1 MKKLLATLLS
11 ILMITSVL
19 PVGVIGITA
28 SAEESDVTSSE
39 QVVSDVTLPEEVESD
54 VTSSEDTTSDVTSS
68 DDTSSDATSSEDV
81 SSDVICE
88 HVYDNDCDTTCNE
101 CGDVRDT
108 THKYDKVTT
117 VKATTSKNGYVLTE
131 CSVCGKD
138 KSKTKIY
145 YAKSFKL
152 SATSYAYDKKEKT
165 PSVTVKDAAGKTLKK
180 DTDYTVKYSSGRKN
194 VGTYKVAIK
203 LQGKYSGSKTL
214 TFTIKPTTK
223 TSATLLIGVSKSIGA
238 NSNKTITYSSSKKSV
253 ATVNSKGVVTAKKAG
268 TATISVKSNGVTQKI
283 KVTVKTPYVKISGT
297 SSMWINK
304 SVTLKTTSNTSAKVT
319 WSSSN
324 KSIATV
330 SSSGRVT
337 GKKAGSATIYA
348 KITYKGRTYTGKY
361 TVKVK
366 KPYVKLSK
374 TDITI
379 YVGEPYKLTATATP
393 TATVKFKSSNTKVA
407 TVSSSGKITP
417 KDKGSAT
424 ITAYFTYAGKTYSKT
439 CSVTVKKST
448 YRLVKNYIIKNG
460 AKDADGNR
468 TIGEWIEEDGTTCD
482 FTITY
487 NVKKDC
493 LVFYMSIED
502 VELQSR
508 VKFELK
514 ENQKTAKV
522 KMIIDAGEL
531 YGTANVRYDLTVA
544 KYNIE
549 SEFAYYIT
557 TTGGLSSEE
566 FEPMVS
572 LMNLLSF
579 SGWEMVL
586 SENGYTLKDVGFKNL
601 Y

>member
-1 MKKLLATLLS
+1 M
-11 ILMITSVL
+11 
-19 PVGVIGITA
+19 
-28 SAEESDVTSSE
+28 
-39 QVVSDVTLPEEVESD
+39 
-54 VTSSEDTTSDVTSS
+54 
-68 DDTSSDATSSEDV
+68 
-81 SSDVICE
+81 
-88 HVYDNDCDTTCNE
+88 
-101 CGDVRDT
+101 
-108 THKYDKVTT
+108 
-117 VKATTSKNGYVLTE
+117 
-131 CSVCGKD
+131 
-138 KSKTKIY
+138 
-145 YAKSFKL
+145 
-152 SATSYAYDKKEKT
+152 
-165 PSVTVKDAAGKTLKK
+165 
-180 DTDYTVKYSSGRKN
+180 
-194 VGTYKVAIK
+194 
-203 LQGKYSGSKTL
+203 
-214 TFTIKPTTK
+214 
-223 TSATLLIGVSKSIGA
+223 
-238 NSNKTITYSSSKKSV
+238 
-253 ATVNSKGVVTAKKAG
+253 
-268 TATISVKSNGVTQKI
+268 
-283 KVTVKTPYVKISGT
+283 
-297 SSMWINK
+297 
-304 SVTLKTTSNTSAKVT
+304 
-319 WSSSN
+319 
-324 KSIATV
+324 
-330 SSSGRVT
+330 
-337 GKKAGSATIYA
+337 
-348 KITYKGRTYTGKY
+348 
-361 TVKVK
+361 
-366 KPYVKLSK
+366 
-374 TDITI
+374 
-379 YVGEPYKLTATATP
+379 
-393 TATVKFKSSNTKVA
+393 A

>member
-19 PVGVIGITA
+19 PAGVIGITA

-54 VTSSEDTTSDVTSS
+54 VTSSEDTTSDATSS
-68 DDTSSDATSSEDV
+68 DDTSSDI
-81 SSDVICE
+81 ICE
-88 HVYDNDCDTTCNE
+88 HVYDNACDTTCNE

-152 SATSYAYDKKEKT
+152 SATSYAYDKKAKT

-223 TSATLLIGVSKSIGA
+223 TSADLYVGVSKSIGA
-238 NSNKTITYSSSKKSV
+238 KSNKSITYKSSDTKV
-253 ATVNSKGVVTAKKAG
+253 ATVSSKGVVTAKKKG
-268 TATISVKSNGVTQKI
+268 TATISVKSNGITQKI
-283 KVTVKTPYVKISGT
+283 KVTVKKPYIKL
-297 SSMWINK
+297 NK
-304 SVTLKTTSNTSAKVT
+304 SDV
-319 WSSSN
+319 
-324 KSIATV
+324 
-330 SSSGRVT
+330 
-337 GKKAGSATIYA
+337 
-348 KITYKGRTYTGKY
+348 
-361 TVKVK
+361 
-366 KPYVKLSK
+366 
-374 TDITI
+374 TI
-379 YVGEPYKLTATATP
+379 YVGEPYKLTVTTSP
-393 TATVKFKSSNTKVA
+393 KATVKFKSSNKKVA

-417 KDKGSAT
+417 KAKGRAT

-522 KMIIDAGEL
+522 KMFIDAGEL
-531 YGTANVRYDLTVA
+531 YGTANVRYNLTVA

-557 TTGGLSSEE
+557 TTGELSSEE
-566 FEPMVS
+566 FEPVVS